1 MKRKLA
7 TIVVMLTLG
16 LGYCKPPVEDCVGG
30 LRQNP
35 AICRGYVKPNV
46 PVIVRPK

>member
-7 TIVVMLTLG
+7 TIAVLLTLG
-16 LGYCKPPVEDCVGG
+16 LGYCKPPVEDCVGMN
-30 LRQNP
+30 QNP
-35 AICRGYVKPNV
+35 AVCRGYVKPNV